1 MSRMLLLTVLL
12 AAMLSAAVPRV
23 TVAQEAGSSASRSA
37 AVVNVNTASAQQ
49 LEALPGIGPRT
60 AARIIEYRQKSGG
73 FKKVE
78 DLMNVQ
84 GIGEKSFLRIKS
96 MVTVGAAKA
105 PGGSD

>member
-37 AVVNVNTASAQQ
+37 AVVNVNTASAEQ

-78 DLMNVQ
+78 EILEISSSVPYSLS
-84 GIGEKSFLRIKS
+84 ILRIGDPES
-96 MVTVGAAKA
+96 V
-105 PGGSD
+105 SRSR